1 MKISRVSTSRKRKVR
16 ITITKTRFVDA
27 DYAIQKESDNTE
39 RTELS
44 SDSVLDAGDSDSRRN
59 RPYPVGSVIPDT
71 LNNE

>member
-27 DYAIQKESDNTE
+27 DYAIQRESDNTE

-44 SDSVLDAGDSDSRRN
+44 SDSVLDAGDSDSQRN
-59 RPYPVGSVIPDT
+59 RPYPNGSVIPDT